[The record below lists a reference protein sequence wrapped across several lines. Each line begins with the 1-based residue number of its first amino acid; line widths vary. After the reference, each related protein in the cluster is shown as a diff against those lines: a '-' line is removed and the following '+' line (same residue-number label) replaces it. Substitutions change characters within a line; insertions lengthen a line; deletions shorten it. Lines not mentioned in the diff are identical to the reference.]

1 MSNKYSIMNSK
12 IDLNIIGT
20 LLLKGKIPYFILAF
34 VIWLF
39 YFNTISFT
47 FSPIDD
53 PGLIEKRISYLT
65 DYTNI
70 LEVFTTP
77 LEMASA
83 TYFYRP
89 ILELSFMIDAFIGQG
104 KPWSFHASNL
114 IYHIITV
121 FLLFNVLLMIG
132 TNKLYAFV
140 TSMFF
145 AIHPTNISI
154 ISWIPARNDS
164 LLAIVLLFSLISYD
178 TYLKLDLKK
187 NYIIILLT
195 FFIALL
201 TKENAVV
208 IPIILISYHILIK
221 RKNLDKLLKPILGWV
236 IVFGLWFLLRTYAF
250 IDISSTLNIREP
262 GEILINTAIT
272 SLMYVGKI
280 IYPFHQSIMPNI
292 IDTPILPNIIM
303 TLVLIALYIYAW
315 KTNKS
320 YTLFGLIIIFS
331 IISIPLFWGTV
342 MGMANAF
349 EHRIYIII
357 IGVIFSLSRIKY
369 SEILSRSFI
378 TTAIVLFLLIYSVTS
393 ISRSAVY
400 ADEQSFTESVVNE
413 SPSIWQA
420 HALIADYYAK
430 TPNHHKAI
438 EEYSIA
444 IDMTT
449 DPNPNTLIYSRGTQ
463 YQNIRDFTHAL
474 EDYSII
480 ILRDPEFS
488 DVYYNKGLIHKEL
501 GDYQLAISNIS
512 HAISLDSNRHEFYKG
527 RGESYI
533 KTRQYQLA
541 MEEFSK
547 VLLKE
552 PEDILSLNNRCVALF
567 FLKDYKSAYYE
578 LTLIESLGG
587 EVNPEFKKAILD
599 KYSILVR

>member
-1 MSNKYSIMNSK
+1 
-12 IDLNIIGT
+12 
-20 LLLKGKIPYFILAF
+20 
-34 VIWLF
+34 
-39 YFNTISFT
+39 
-47 FSPIDD
+47 
-53 PGLIEKRISYLT
+53 
-65 DYTNI
+65 
-70 LEVFTTP
+70 
-77 LEMASA
+77 
-83 TYFYRP
+83 
-89 ILELSFMIDAFIGQG
+89 
-104 KPWSFHASNL
+104 
-114 IYHIITV
+114 
-121 FLLFNVLLMIG
+121 
-132 TNKLYAFV
+132 
-140 TSMFF
+140 
-145 AIHPTNISI
+145 
-154 ISWIPARNDS
+154 
-164 LLAIVLLFSLISYD
+164 
-178 TYLKLDLKK
+178 
-187 NYIIILLT
+187 
-195 FFIALL
+195 
-201 TKENAVV
+201 
-208 IPIILISYHILIK
+208 
-221 RKNLDKLLKPILGWV
+221 
-236 IVFGLWFLLRTYAF
+236 
-250 IDISSTLNIREP
+250 
-262 GEILINTAIT
+262 
-272 SLMYVGKI
+272 MYVGKI

-349 EHRIYIII
+349 EHRIYILI